1 MNYHDLHLYIPN
13 MNNVSC
19 HTNFREFGFMMK
31 GKNGNTIVFGYDSGF
46 INSPTSIQDI
56 IDVMFDDQ
64 YAKKEKSK

>member
-13 MNNVSC
+13 IKNVSC
-19 HTNFREFGFMMK
+19 ATSFREFGFMMQ
-31 GKNGNTIVFGYDSGF
+31 GKSGKTIVFGYDSGF

-64 YAKKEKSK
+64 YSKKEE